1 MRVVLERLEHTWWN
15 FHIRM
20 LDESEFIRDT
30 LPRVRE
36 VWELREEALPYLTWS
51 LLGFPLGLV
60 LGILSVVVN

>member
-51 LLGFPLGLV
+51 LLGFPGGLV